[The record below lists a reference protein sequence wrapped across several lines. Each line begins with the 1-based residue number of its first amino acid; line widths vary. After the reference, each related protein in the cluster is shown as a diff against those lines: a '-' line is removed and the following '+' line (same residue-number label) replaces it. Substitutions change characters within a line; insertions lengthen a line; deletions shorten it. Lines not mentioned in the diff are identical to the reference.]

1 MQSYDTFAETQV
13 PYAVVTAR
21 NATGAHT
28 RRVGMLGLLSD
39 SKLLCVIRLIR
50 GWLHCRVG
58 VGTSA
63 WAN

>member
-21 NATGAHT
+21 NASGTNT

-39 SKLLCVIRLIR
+39 SKLLCVTRLIR
-50 GWLHCRVG
+50 GWLPFRVG
-58 VGTSA
+58 VATGA
-63 WAN
+63 WAH